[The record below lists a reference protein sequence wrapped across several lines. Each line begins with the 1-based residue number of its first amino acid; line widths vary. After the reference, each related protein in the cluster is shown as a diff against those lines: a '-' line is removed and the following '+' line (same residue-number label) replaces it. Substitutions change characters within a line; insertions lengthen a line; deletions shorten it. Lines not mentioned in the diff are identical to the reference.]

1 MMPGLGVCLCNV
13 GSLKSKKFKA
23 GELLWV
29 VHTFILGRQSLLGV
43 EGSRA
48 VFCSTVLSVCDE
60 KASSF
65 LNNRLKK
72 SSDLQPLNMLMLK

>member
-1 MMPGLGVCLCNV
+1 MPGLGVCLYIV
-13 GSLKSKKFKA
+13 GFLKRKKFKA

-29 VHTFILGRQSLLGV
+29 VHTVISGRQSLLGV

-60 KASSF
+60 KVISF
-65 LNNRLKK
+65 LNNRLE
-72 SSDLQPLNMLMLK
+72 